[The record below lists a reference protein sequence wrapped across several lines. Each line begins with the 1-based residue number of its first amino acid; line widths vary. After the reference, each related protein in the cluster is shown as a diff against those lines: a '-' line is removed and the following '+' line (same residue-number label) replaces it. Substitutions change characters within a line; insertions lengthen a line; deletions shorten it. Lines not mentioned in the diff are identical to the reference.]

1 MKKEGFLRK
10 EQIGSEQRE
19 LAMLLKNK
27 RIEQGR
33 KLEDVASGICSTSY
47 LSRIENNQVKL
58 QDPYLRML
66 FEKLDINY
74 DDLKKERKTNI
85 FIELVKYQLL
95 EQKEK
100 YASKIEEVINS
111 KCYLGIERDLILL
124 YDNVLNGYDEE
135 TKFIID
141 KLESSIDMLSNQ
153 EIAFYMYL
161 ITMHYYQTKQINL
174 AYQQIKILIKAEND
188 NEILKWL
195 IRDLYLTI
203 LFDVGEYELYCK
215 IYGDFIKEA
224 PHIYFGKCFI
234 NQKMKIIT
242 ILAKQEYQSAIKK
255 MDEIRQNIDDSNNKM
270 LAEYSYCVGL
280 IKINTNKI
288 EEVVEKLCN
297 GILSVG
303 IIKLLAIM
311 LNKIEDQS
319 LQNTIIKTIN
329 KFAFSKYDAIVK
341 NLCHYSI
348 MKQRQMNNNLLLNY
362 LKTNVFNLLK
372 YSFDKVIF
380 DFVVKEIIVL
390 GAKCSKYKETCRLAI
405 SYLEDLKFQLL
416 NN

>member
-10 EQIGSEQRE
+10 EQMSSEQRE

-33 KLEDVASGICSTSY
+33 KLEDIASGICSTSY

-74 DDLKKERKTNI
+74 DDLKKERQTNI

-95 EQKEK
+95 EQYDK
-100 YASKIEEVINS
+100 YASKIESIIKS

-124 YDNVLNGYDEE
+124 YDNVLKGYDEE

-161 ITMHYYQTKQINL
+161 ITVYYYQIQQTNL
-174 AYQQIKILIKAEND
+174 AYQQIKILIKTEND

-195 IRDLYLTI
+195 IQDLYLTI

-215 IYGDFIKEA
+215 MYSDFIKEA
-224 PHIYFGKCFI
+224 PSMYFGKHFI
-234 NQKMKIIT
+234 KHKMKMLT
-242 ILAKQEYQSAIKK
+242 ILAKYEYQISVKKMEDLHQNLDDKNSELLTEYAYYFAIIKK
-255 MDEIRQNIDDSNNKM
+255 NGKQAEEII
-270 LAEYSYCVGL
+270 
-280 IKINTNKI
+280 
-288 EEVVEKLCN
+288 EKLCN
-297 GILSVG
+297 GFLSTK
-303 IIKLLAIM
+303 IIKLLSIM
-311 LNKIEDQS
+311 LNEIEDKTQQE
-319 LQNTIIKTIN
+319 LILKTIN
-329 KFAFSKYDAIVK
+329 KFAFSKYDSIVK
-341 NLCHYSI
+341 NLCYYSV
-348 MKQRQMNNNLLLNY
+348 MKQKQMNNIWLLNY
-362 LKTNVFNLLK
+362 LKMNVYNLLK

-380 DFVVKEIIVL
+380 DFVIKEIIIL
-390 GAKCSKYKETCRLAI
+390 GTKCSKYKETCRLAI
-405 SYLEDLKFQLL
+405 NYLEGLNLQLL